1 LVVQVAK
8 WGNSLAVRLPASLV
22 RELSIKEG
30 DEVELHRLDDGKIA
44 IITARQR
51 REAAARRLAEL
62 AVAFPADYK
71 FDRDE
76 VNAR

>member
-1 LVVQVAK
+1 VQVAR

-30 DEVELHRLDDGKIA
+30 DHVDLHRLDDGKIA

-51 REAAARRLAEL
+51 RQAAARRLEQL
-62 AVAFPADYK
+62 AVTFPADYK
-71 FDRDE
+71 FERE
-76 VNAR
+76 EANAR